1 MSWSTCNS
9 GSNNIHFDFPPIMD
23 DGRNYATWQ
32 PGAVINE
39 RIRQS
44 ENIKTNWQYRKYL
57 TENADSIIKQ
67 NQIAACNECCSCP
80 AVYTQQPSH
89 SPTADEIRK
98 TRMHKV
104 SDTPPFLYKSCT
116 DNSQPYGYENS
127 DLKSQYLSEY
137 QLQSRMV
144 TPVLTQAQL
153 LQQGYV
159 NYD

>member
-1 MSWSTCNS
+1 MSWGTCSS

-39 RIRQS
+39 RIRQN
-44 ENIKTNWQYRKYL
+44 EDIKTNWQYRKYL

-80 AVYTQQPSH
+80 ARYTDQPSH

-116 DNSQPYGYENS
+116 DNRQPYGYENS
-127 DLKSQYLSEY
+127 DLKSEYLSEY

-153 LQQGYV
+153 LQQGYP